1 MKEYVFGVDVGGTS
15 IKIGFFTADGNLLDK
30 WEIPTDKKNNGVA
43 VLPDIAEEINKKL
56 RTAGIDE
63 DDVLG
68 IGIGVPG
75 PVTEHRVISL
85 CENLGWE
92 NINVAA
98 ELRELTGLH
107 VLAENDA
114 NLATLGEMWKGN
126 AGGCKNLML
135 VTLGTGIGAG
145 VIADGRIVAGFAGA
159 AGEIGHITVNYDE
172 QERCACGKYGCLEQY
187 GSATGIVRLAK
198 RRLEQSEKNSAL
210 RRRKFLSAKAV
221 FDAAKEEDALALEI
235 VEELGKILGAA
246 LANVVCVTNPEM
258 IVIGGGVSGA
268 GPMLIDV
275 IKKYFDKYVY
285 VDCKDVKFV
294 LASLGNDAGIYGCAK
309 LMQL

>member
-1 MKEYVFGVDVGGTS
+1 MKQYVFGVDVGGTS
-15 IKIGFFTADGNLLDK
+15 CKIGFFTADGNLLDK
-30 WEIPTDKKNNGVA
+30 WEIPTDTKDKGVNI
-43 VLPDIAEEINKKL
+43 LPDIADEINKKL

-75 PVTEHRVISL
+75 PVAEHRVVSL

-126 AGGCKNLML
+126 VGNSKNLML

-145 VIADGRIVAGFAGA
+145 VISEGRIVTGFAGA

-210 RRRKFLSAKAV
+210 RRRKFLSAKVV

-246 LANVVCVTNPEM
+246 LANVVCVTNPEV
-258 IVIGGGVSGA
+258 IVIGGGVSNA

-294 LASLGNDAGIYGCAK
+294 LASLGNEAGIYGCAK